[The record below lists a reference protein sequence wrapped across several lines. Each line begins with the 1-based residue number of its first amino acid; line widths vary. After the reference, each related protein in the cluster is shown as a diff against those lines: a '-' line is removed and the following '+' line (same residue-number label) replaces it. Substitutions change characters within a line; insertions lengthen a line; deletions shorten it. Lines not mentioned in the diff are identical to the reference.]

1 MNDLLVDAVEK
12 LLAAD
17 SVAGEGQLQQ
27 QQDAKGRVGGKEEGE
42 EDDDDDDD
50 SKGQFSGLV
59 GKAEKAITTTKT
71 KAETL

>member
-27 QQDAKGRVGGKEEGE
+27 QDAKGRVGEKEEGE
-42 EDDDDDDD
+42 EDDDDDD

>member
-27 QQDAKGRVGGKEEGE
+27 QQDAKGRVGEKEEGE
-42 EDDDDDDD
+42 EDDDDDD